1 MSSLLLI
8 LINIPLG
15 VAGQFLIKQAI
26 NHIGSYSNM
35 PIATFLYKA
44 FTAPMILLGLFL
56 YVLSSVLWVMI
67 LSKVDL
73 SIAYPLLSLGYILIL
88 FLSWAFLH
96 ETISPVRLA
105 GVVLIIAGVY
115 FVFRS

>member
-56 YVLSSVLWVMI
+56 YVLSSVMI

-96 ETISPVRLA
+96 ETISPVRIA